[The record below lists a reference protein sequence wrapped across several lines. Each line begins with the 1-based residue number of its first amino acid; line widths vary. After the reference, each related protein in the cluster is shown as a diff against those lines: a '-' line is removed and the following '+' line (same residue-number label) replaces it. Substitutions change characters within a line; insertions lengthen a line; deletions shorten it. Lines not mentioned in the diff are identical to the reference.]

1 MNQLKTIL
9 VSTDFSPSA
18 SAALAQAIRMA
29 RATNAHLEALH
40 VVDVMAVREYAEAI
54 ESPLMLAEKE
64 AKDRM
69 QAHLMKWLARADF
82 PESARA
88 DVVIGIPLDVIL
100 RRAKELDASLLV
112 LGLRGRSSPE
122 GNAGTLA
129 LKCLRKTTTK
139 VFLAHE
145 GHSGPFRNV
154 VACVDFSE
162 GSREAVEQALR
173 VARQDRCRVHFI
185 HVFTN
190 PWHELEF
197 HSDSPETAP
206 EPGRDHSA
214 GLLKRLHDFVG
225 TIEGVETTFTIV
237 EAGGVSHGI
246 GEYALQAEADLLVL
260 GDKGQSDLKYVL
272 LGSTVERLLRKV
284 PCSALVVRPPRTT
297 ESAPAAKVE

>member
-1 MNQLKTIL
+1 MNQLKRIL
-9 VSTDFSPSA
+9 LSTDFSPS
-18 SAALAQAIRMA
+18 SDAALAQAVRMA

-64 AKDRM
+64 AGDRM
-69 QAHLMKWLARADF
+69 QTQLVKWLARADF
-82 PESARA
+82 PESGRA
-88 DVVIGIPLDVIL
+88 DVAIGIPLDVIL
-100 RRAKELDASLLV
+100 RRAKELDASLLL

-129 LKCLRKTTTK
+129 LKCLRKSTTK

-154 VACVDFSE
+154 IACVDFSE

-185 HVFTN
+185 HVFAN
-190 PWHELEF
+190 LWHELEF
-197 HSDSPETAP
+197 HSDSPNTTP
-206 EPGRDHSA
+206 EPGHDRSA
-214 GLLKRLHDFVG
+214 ALLKRLRDFVG
-225 TIEGVETTFTIV
+225 TIDGVEATFTIV
-237 EAGGVSHGI
+237 EGSGVSLGI
-246 GEYALQAEADLLVL
+246 AEYALQAQADLLVL

-272 LGSTVERLLRKV
+272 LGSTVERLLRKL
-284 PCSALVVRPPRTT
+284 PCSALVVRPPRAT
-297 ESAPAAKVE
+297 ESAPAVKVE